1 MNLIR
6 YMLYRLVKPFGLGEE
21 PPPPEPSESM
31 LRWELQR
38 PATPFWSDSASGVE
52 LTWTEPVP
60 TVLLWEEQ

>member
-21 PPPPEPSESM
+21 PPPSVAD
-31 LRWELQR
+31 LKWELPRQ
-38 PATPFWSDSASGVE
+38 ATPFWSTSAAGVA
-52 LTWTEPVP
+52 LSWQEPVP